1 MELTF
6 NDLKKRDVINIS
18 DGRCLGRVT
27 NLKLKFPQGVMV
39 GIFVPGK
46 KRGLFSCFD
55 KTEIFIESNKI
66 LKIGGDVILVDL
78 KSGASVSPKPQP
90 PQLPPCPP
98 PCNPYPPN
106 CNPCAP
112 VCPPQPPFPPK
123 NEKHDGISANDFTNA
138 FTNRFDEGDY

>member
-6 NDLKKRDVINIS
+6 NELKKRDVINIS

-46 KRGLFSCFD
+46 KSSLFSCFD
-55 KTEIFIESNKI
+55 KTEIYVESNKI

-78 KSGASVSPKPQP
+78 KNGSNIEQKPP
-90 PQLPPCPP
+90 PQIPPCPP
-98 PCNPYPPN
+98 PCNP
-106 CNPCAP
+106 CAP
-112 VCPPQPPFPPK
+112 VCQPPCPPK
-123 NEKHDGISANDFTNA
+123 SEKHNEGVSASDFANA